1 MSSFDNVART
11 WDENPI
17 HMDRSLAIAS
27 KIEENLPL
35 NTSMKA
41 LEYGAGTGILS
52 FLLSEKL
59 GHITMMDS
67 SAEMVKVMEEK
78 ISARNTSNLVS
89 VHFDL
94 EKDEINEKFD
104 FIFNQM
110 VLHHISSVESIIE
123 QFYRMLLPGGWLAIA
138 DLYLE
143 DGSFHGDGFNGHLGF
158 NPEQLKLLL
167 IQTGFEKVS
176 YEECY
181 VVKRVSGENETKNYP
196 IFLLTATK

>member
-27 KIEENLPL
+27 KIEEKLPL

-52 FLLSEKL
+52 FLLSAKL

-78 ISARNTSNLVS
+78 ILARSASNLVS

-94 EKDEINEKFD
+94 ECEKNEEKFD

-110 VLHHISSVESIIE
+110 VLHHISSIESIFE
-123 QFYRMLLPGGWLAIA
+123 QFYQMLLPGGWLAIA

-143 DGSFHGDGFNGHLGF
+143 DGSFHGDGFNGHKGF

-167 IQTGFEKVS
+167 IQSGFKKVS

-181 VVKRVSGENETKNYP
+181 VVRRVSGENETKTYP
-196 IFLLTATK
+196 VFLLIATK